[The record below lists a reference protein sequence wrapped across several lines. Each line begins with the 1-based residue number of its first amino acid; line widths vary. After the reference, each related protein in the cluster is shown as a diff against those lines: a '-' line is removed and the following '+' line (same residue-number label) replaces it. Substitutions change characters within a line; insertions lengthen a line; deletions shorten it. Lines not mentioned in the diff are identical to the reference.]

1 MDYASPLMKNT
12 LYVANGMDN
21 ALAVI
26 KLQKEDCQKRN
37 RRYKH

>member
-1 MDYASPLMKNT
+1 MDFVLHVTEKT

-26 KLQKEDCQKRN
+26 KLGNKLQLSYLNHKVV
-37 RRYKH
+37 